1 MDELLDV
8 VDENDRPTGIRKSKR
23 AIHRDGDF
31 HRAAHMWIYS
41 DRGEILF
48 QLRSNTKDI
57 FPGLWDI
64 TGGHVGA
71 GESYLE
77 TAVRELEEE
86 LGVSVSPDKLEP
98 LYIQKDRAVHQEF
111 QYVYLLQLN
120 QAAET
125 FRLQEEEVLEAR
137 FFGIEDLKSRL
148 IDGQDRQAFC
158 PVYDYYLNVIDII
171 EKRLR
176 TYR

>member
-8 VDENDRPTGIRKSKR
+8 VDENDRPTGIRKSKS

-98 LYIQKDRAVHQEF
+98 LYIQKDPAVHQEF

>member
-1 MDELLDV
+1 
-8 VDENDRPTGIRKSKR
+8 
-23 AIHRDGDF
+23 
-31 HRAAHMWIYS
+31 MWIYN
-41 DRGEILF
+41 DRREILF
-48 QLRSNTKDI
+48 QLRSHTKDI

-64 TGGHVGA
+64 TAGHVRA

-77 TAVRELEEE
+77 TAVRELDEE

-98 LYIQKDRAVHQEF
+98 LYIQKDPSVHQEF

-125 FRLQEEEVLEAR
+125 YRLQEEEVLEAC
-137 FFGIEDLKSRL
+137 FFTIEDLRSRL
-148 IDGQDRQAFC
+148 NDGQNREAFC

-171 EKRLR
+171 EKLLR